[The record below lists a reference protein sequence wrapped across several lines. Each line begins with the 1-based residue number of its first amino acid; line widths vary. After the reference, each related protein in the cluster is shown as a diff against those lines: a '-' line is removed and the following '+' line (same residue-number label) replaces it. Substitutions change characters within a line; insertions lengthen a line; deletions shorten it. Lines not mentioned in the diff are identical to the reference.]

1 MDFFIRLFVLLPQ
14 MHARTRTFSRAML
27 LIDWF
32 LYLFVLLP
40 DARKNTD
47 LKGKL
52 NIAKWDAKENVS
64 Q

>member
-1 MDFFIRLFVLLPQ
+1 MSHVA
-14 MHARTRTFSRAML
+14 HTHT
-27 LIDWF
+27 
-32 LYLFVLLP
+32 

-52 NIAKWDAKENVS
+52 NIDKWTMSSKENVK

>member
-1 MDFFIRLFVLLPQ
+1 
-14 MHARTRTFSRAML
+14 ML
-27 LIDWF
+27 SIDWF

>member
-1 MDFFIRLFVLLPQ
+1 MPAYPYNLDSDCPSPPPTHKHTQ
-14 MHARTRTFSRAML
+14 T
-27 LIDWF
+27 
-32 LYLFVLLP
+32 

-52 NIAKWDAKENVS
+52 NIDKWSGPAKENVA

>member
-1 MDFFIRLFVLLPQ
+1 MYIFYIHLFT
-14 MHARTRTFSRAML
+14 A
-27 LIDWF
+27 
-32 LYLFVLLP
+32 LYIYIYVYITT

-52 NIAKWDAKENVS
+52 NIAKWDAKENVA